1 LDRNLT
7 PFISGLTK
15 SGIFVTLNE
24 IPVEGMIPLRNIT
37 DDFYVFR
44 EEDFMITG
52 RQNRR
57 KFILGDKIRVRL
69 TASDIDTMRI
79 DFEPAEL
86 SKNNARGRKDEKSI
100 DCRSYRIWRDRAHRY
115 YIPPSRF

>member
-1 LDRNLT
+1 MQTYEKFIGQEFDAI
-7 PFISGLTK
+7 ISGLTK

-86 SKNNARGRKDEKSI
+86 SKKQRKRKK
-100 DCRSYRIWRDRAHRY
+100 R
-115 YIPPSRF
+115 